1 MFFVSNFP
9 LRRHL
14 TNDRGRKAV
23 TEKQGSDR
31 LDQAQ
36 LQLLSGAKRM
46 LNTTVALWKMS
57 LVALV
62 GSLSAMGI
70 IALLLYSFIL
80 PRDALFIEGIVFL
93 AIAAWTLARSL
104 TGQCCSCCTVE
115 IPRWKRILGSFVKPD
130 GTFDTERQ
138 GEGVVDTIMQMIL
151 ASEDWISVIRR
162 EVLSM
167 LIWPILAIGMLL
179 LTVYTVEVT
188 FVRAIVLA
196 FVGYVFLLTFAIYFG
211 VKLKFQSWQ
220 NKVDQFKTKI
230 DRPFEII

>member
-1 MFFVSNFP
+1 VA
-9 LRRHL
+9 
-14 TNDRGRKAV
+14 NDRGRKAV
-23 TEKQGSDR
+23 TEKQGSDS

-46 LNTTVALWKMS
+46 LDTTAALWKVS
-57 LVALV
+57 LVVLA

-80 PRDALFIEGIVFL
+80 PKDALFIEGILFL
-93 AIAAWTLARSL
+93 AISAWILARSL

-115 IPRWKRILGSFVKPD
+115 IPRWKRILASFVKAD
-130 GTFDTERQ
+130 GTFDTDRQ

-151 ASEDWISVIRR
+151 ASEDWISIIRR
-162 EVLSM
+162 ELLSM

-179 LTVYTVEVT
+179 LTAYTVEVT
-188 FVRAIVLA
+188 FVRIIVLA
-196 FVGYVFLLTFAIYFG
+196 FVGYVFLLTFAVYFG